1 MKNYIEYIIHTN
13 EILDT
18 ESIIAILSNSEA
30 ESFIEENNIVKA
42 YIIEDKNT
50 NDLEQILLEF
60 QLVFDKNIIV
70 QKNWNALWESNYE
83 PVIVDQFC
91 EIIAPFHQ
99 SENNCTH
106 TICINPGMAFGTG
119 HHATTYMM
127 IEQMKSLNFTSK
139 PVLDYGTGSGVL
151 AILSEMM
158 HAKSVIGLEIDDWAC
173 RNAEENIERNKVKN
187 TKIVCGDLQNIGSKK
202 FDIILAN
209 INKNVLIHSSELL
222 CSLINKD
229 GTIII
234 SGFYENDISDI
245 APLYNKYN
253 LEITKTLIQ
262 NQWACIRF
270 N

>member
-18 ESIIAILSNSEA
+18 DSVIAILSNTDA

-42 YIIEDKNT
+42 YIIEDKNI
-50 NDLEQILLEF
+50 NELEQVLLEF
-60 QLVFDKNIIV
+60 NLVFDKNVIV

-99 SENNCTH
+99 SKNNCTH

-127 IEQMKSLNFTSK
+127 IEQMKTLHFIGKT
-139 PVLDYGTGSGVL
+139 VLDYGTGSGVL
-151 AILSEMM
+151 AILAKMM
-158 HAKSVIGLEIDDWAC
+158 QAESVIGLEIDDWAC
-173 RNAEENIERNKVKN
+173 RNAEENIERNNVKN
-187 TKIVCGDLQNIGSKK
+187 TKIVCGDLQKITSKK

-222 CSLINKD
+222 CSLLNKG

-234 SGFYENDISDI
+234 SGFYEKDITDI
-245 APLYNKYN
+245 VSIYNKYN
-253 LEITKTLIQ
+253 FEISNSLIQ
-262 NQWACIRF
+262 NQWACIRL